1 MNCREAKVAIA
12 LHLGH
17 DDVDPSDWEQTRRHV
32 STCRDCRG
40 HYKSL
45 KKSMAVLEQADVE
58 KTYDVQKS
66 LWSEIEPR
74 LASQPGLKRDRGTR
88 SWGPFVSFTVACML
102 FLLVWA
108 NPPHDPNSGSE
119 SIHRSGRGLGVPFA
133 TAIQPGNDRIQQDE
147 KDVPPAKVDTF

>member
-17 DDVDPSDWEQTRRHV
+17 DDVNPSDWEQTRRHV
-32 STCRDCRG
+32 STCQDCRG

-45 KKSMAVLEQADVE
+45 KKSMAVLEQSDVE
-58 KTYDVQKS
+58 QTYDVRKS

-88 SWGPFVSFTVACML
+88 SWAPFVSFTVACML
-102 FLLVWA
+102 FLMVWA
-108 NPPHDPNSGSE
+108 NPPHDPVPGNTPSQTG
-119 SIHRSGRGLGVPFA
+119 RSMGAPLGV
-133 TAIQPGNDRIQQDE
+133 IQPENDRIQQDE
-147 KDVPPAKVDTF
+147 KNVPPAEADTL

>member
-40 HYKSL
+40 HYKCL

-58 KTYDVQKS
+58 KTYDVRKS
-66 LWSEIEPR
+66 LWTEIEPR
-74 LASQPGLKRDRGTR
+74 LASQPGMKRDRGPR
-88 SWGPFVSFTVACML
+88 SWAPFVSFTVACML

-108 NPPHDPNSGSE
+108 NPPHDPVPGTMHSP
-119 SIHRSGRGLGVPFA
+119 SGRSMGAPFA
-133 TAIQPGNDRIQQDE
+133 GAIQPANDQIQPDE
-147 KDVPPAKVDTF
+147 IDVLPAEVDTL